1 MTIWHKII
9 LLYNSCA
16 PNIKVATEEALIH
29 NSIVEWFKV
38 KGLIPKSKACPKCQ
52 MAMKF
57 IEMQDSLDGFAWR
70 CTTESKRCSLRDGTY
85 LEKFRIDAPVNIPA
99 FDKI

>member
-1 MTIWHKII
+1 MT
-9 LLYNSCA
+9 LLSKPLESFKA
-16 PNIKVATEEALIH
+16 IEVIELDQS
-29 NSIVEWFKV
+29 SIVEWFKV
-38 KGLIPKSKACPKCQ
+38 KGLISKSKACPKCQ

-85 LEKFRIDAPVNIPA
+85 LEKFRIDAPVTIPA